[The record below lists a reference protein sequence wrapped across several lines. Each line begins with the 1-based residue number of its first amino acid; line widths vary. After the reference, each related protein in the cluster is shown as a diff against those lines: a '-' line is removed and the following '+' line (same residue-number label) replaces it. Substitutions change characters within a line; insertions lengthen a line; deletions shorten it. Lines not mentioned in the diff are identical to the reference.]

1 MSETSI
7 QIHARVGNAY
17 QNWMHT
23 AQTLFAA
30 SKVLKSEHEHARAAL
45 RRTGKAPIEMLTVWT
60 QPMLAAFGIECLI
73 KAIWLKQGNQL
84 ASNGKYVPMIPNEGH
99 RLVRLCRVAGIAL
112 DSRET
117 DALERMSDIAG
128 SIGRYP
134 ISRRARQN
142 KSLSWGSQDD
152 DIIENLIVKL
162 KTQLRQRPTGD

>member
-30 SKVLKSEHEHARAAL
+30 SKVLKREHESARAAL
-45 RRTGKAPIEMLTVWT
+45 RGTGKAPIEMLTVWT
-60 QPMLAAFGIECLI
+60 QPMLTAFGIECLI

-84 ASNGKYVPMIPNEGH
+84 ARDGKFVPMIKNERH
-99 RLVRLCRVAGIAL
+99 QLCGAARVAL
-112 DSRET
+112 DSREA

-134 ISRRARQN
+134 IGRRAREY
-142 KSLSWGSQDD
+142 KSVSWSSNDD

-162 KTQLRQRPTGD
+162 KTQLRQPPPGD